1 VGPLTTAQGNYKYIV
16 VVVEYFPKW
25 IVAKPLINIAAVGL
39 RRFFWQNISHFG
51 VPRKITVDNAI
62 NLTIIYSRIFL
73 PSDGGQSSF
82 RINISYSV

>member
-51 VPRKITVDNAI
+51 VPRKITIDNANQFDYHI
-62 NLTIIYSRIFL
+62 FKDFL